1 MECGKNN
8 QIIIIIANVVIIG
21 ILLMFLIIDYKN
33 ISKALKIICIMIISG
48 GTSNLIDR
56 VFRGY
61 VIDYIDTNKIFNY
74 PVFNI
79 ADISVVIGVI
89 LLICYIIVKNNNRQE
104 NS

>member
-1 MECGKNN
+1 MDFYLEDNFLQGKH
-8 QIIIIIANVVIIG
+8 QPI
-21 ILLMFLIIDYKN
+21 LIIKYNNNKT
-33 ISKALKIICIMIISG
+33 KIKSFEE
-48 GTSNLIDR
+48 SID
-56 VFRGY
+56 
-61 VIDYIDTNKIFNY
+61 INKIFNY